1 MEDMS
6 VHIDINRTG
15 NNLNNP
21 GAQPRPK
28 PRSSTLDETQSSHIF
43 LGHFFRRG
51 ELLDQALTH
60 KSFVNESKGEHVNH
74 NEVLEFMGDSVLGL
88 VITHLLIEKFPTDD
102 EGRLSKKRAS
112 LINEKTL
119 SEMARNLGLELR
131 LRLGKGERASGVM
144 KNPRILA
151 STFEA
156 IIGAIYLD
164 SGFQDISQ
172 ILRSL
177 FNPLIEARDW
187 AEDFELDYK
196 TRLQELVQEKYSEIP
211 AYSLQEEVGP
221 EHNKRFE
228 VEVRVSGRVLGL
240 GWGTSKKLAEQTA
253 AKMALER
260 L

>member
-6 VHIDINRTG
+6 VHIDIG
-15 NNLNNP
+15 
-21 GAQPRPK
+21 GKKAK
-28 PRSSTLDETQSSHIF
+28 PRSVTLDESQSSHIF

-60 KSFVNESKGEHVNH
+60 KSFVNESKGEHVHH

-88 VITHLLIEKFPTDD
+88 VVSQLLIEKFPNDD

-112 LINEKTL
+112 LVNEKNL
-119 SEMARNLGLELR
+119 SELARDLGLELR
-131 LRLGKGERASGVM
+131 LRLGKGERSSGVM
-144 KNPRILA
+144 RNPRILA

-156 IIGAIYLD
+156 IIGAIHLD
-164 SGFQDISQ
+164 SDFNTISQ

-177 FNPLIEARDW
+177 FNPMIDARDW
-187 AEDFELDYK
+187 VEDFELDYK
-196 TRLQELVQEKYSEIP
+196 TRLQELVQEKYSETP
-211 AYSLQEEVGP
+211 FYKLQEEVGP

-228 VEVRVSGRVLGL
+228 VQVRVSGRVLGL
-240 GWGTSKKLAEQTA
+240 GWGTSKKIAEQTA